1 MKYVQLFFQLTASLI
16 LSVAIFVLLTTKALA
31 LQVAS
36 KAYEPSSTASRLFM
50 SPTSAPLLN
59 DHTRPASPFR
69 DVHARN
75 LHSKLSSLS
84 RDSSQRPS
92 NLSSSYS
99 SAIKVP
105 IHRLPLVS
113 ITAPSAVS
121 VSAITHSDETNQ
133 ETIAGGGRSRGN
145 GFGTGGMGKGGGSDF
160 GDGGN
165 GGDGGDI
172 NGGDESDGGNGSGG
186 RGRDGHFQ

>member
-84 RDSSQRPS
+84 RDSSQRSS

-99 SAIKVP
+99 SPIKVP

-133 ETIAGGGRSRGN
+133 ETIAGGDRSRGN
-145 GFGTGGMGKGGGSDF
+145 GFGTGRMGKGGGSDF
-160 GDGGN
+160 GDGG
-165 GGDGGDI
+165 DI
-172 NGGDESDGGNGSGG
+172 NGGNESDGGNGSVGK
-186 RGRDGHFQ
+186 GRDGHFQ